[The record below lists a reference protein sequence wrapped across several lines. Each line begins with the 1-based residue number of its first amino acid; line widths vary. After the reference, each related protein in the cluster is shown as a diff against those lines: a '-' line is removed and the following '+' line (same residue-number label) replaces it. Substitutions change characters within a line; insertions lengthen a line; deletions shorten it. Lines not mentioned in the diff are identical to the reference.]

1 MPPQTFE
8 EVVLPHL
15 DAAFNYAR
23 WLTRSDADAEDVVQD
38 AYVRAIRFFSSLRSD
53 DARAWLLTIVR
64 NTWYGRFSH
73 GRAHQTA
80 EFDDTVHDQP
90 DDGLGPEAL
99 AMQQQAVENVQRAIQ
114 ELPVDF
120 REVIVLRELEGLSYK
135 EIAAVAGI
143 PIGTV
148 MSRLA
153 RARER
158 LLAILEPS
166 AARTGGINRDVP

>member
-1 MPPQTFE
+1 MPSRVFE

-23 WLTRSDADAEDVVQD
+23 WLTKSDADAEDVVQD
-38 AYVRAIRFFSSLRSD
+38 AAVRALRFFSTLRND
-53 DARAWLLTIVR
+53 DARSWLLTIVR
-64 NTWYGRFSH
+64 NTWNARFSKVGSADQH
-73 GRAHQTA
+73 AVL
-80 EFDDTVHDQP
+80 DDMKDDRP
-90 DDGLGPEAL
+90 DEQLDPEAL
-99 AMQQQAVENVQRAIQ
+99 VMQRQTIERVQRAI
-114 ELPVDF
+114 EGLPMDF

-135 EIAAVAGI
+135 EIAAVVGI

-158 LLAILEPS
+158 LLALLDPD
-166 AARTGGINRDVP
+166 AARGGIGDLS

>member
-1 MPPQTFE
+1 MPRRVFE

-23 WLTRSDADAEDVVQD
+23 WLAKSDADAEDVMQD
-38 AYVRAIRFFSSLRSD
+38 AAVRALRFFSSLRNE

-64 NTWYGRFSH
+64 NTWYARFSKVGSTDQH
-73 GRAHQTA
+73 AV
-80 EFDDTVHDQP
+80 FDEMKDDRP
-90 DDGLGPEAL
+90 DEQLDPEAL
-99 AMQQQAVENVQRAIQ
+99 VMQRQAVERVQRAI
-114 ELPVDF
+114 EGLPGDF

-135 EIAAVAGI
+135 EIAAVVGI

-158 LLAILEPS
+158 LLALLRPDPV
-166 AARTGGINRDVP
+166 TGATGDLS